1 MSEATRTLEQ
11 RIKFDHGLP
20 IGQSLVTFTLGER
33 SRLALVEISPR
44 GLVYYFTKPD
54 EGDMYAS
61 WKRVKGDMT
70 RTGEGAVRVWPARDE
85 EFMAKFNGSPVAVI
99 PVIVNVPEG
108 VRDGAV

>member
-1 MSEATRTLEQ
+1 MSKTARTLEQ

-20 IGQSLVTFTLGER
+20 IGQSLVQFTLGER

-44 GLVYYFTKPD
+44 GLVFYFAKPD

-85 EFMAKFNGSPVAVI
+85 PFMAKFDGSPVAAI
-99 PVIVNVPEG
+99 PVIVTGPEE
-108 VRDGAV
+108 VRHGSV